1 MQEVGKDRTDGRTG
15 KKVTIDN
22 DYLSW
27 SRRVHYWARRW
38 TPNVHDAEDQAQ
50 EALALAWEVCLTT
63 GIPFQAAIKLSC
75 KKARWGGKRFAP
87 THALCIMR
95 GPIKRT
101 AAEFHAPPRFCRL
114 PLPRVGNGNNAHRET
129 LGTVEGWGDPHLG
142 ELANHL
148 ENLIGTPDHVS
159 AACHDMDFQAW
170 RATLPRRERKV
181 IDLRLRGLTMAE
193 TGLIIGKTTQ
203 QVFLILQDLKQQI
216 PPALLVRPCKPAKGV
231 R

>member
-1 MQEVGKDRTDGRTG
+1 VQESAVGWK
-15 KKVTIDN
+15 
-22 DYLSW
+22 
-27 SRRVHYWARRW
+27 
-38 TPNVHDAEDQAQ
+38 
-50 EALALAWEVCLTT
+50 
-63 GIPFQAAIKLSC
+63 
-75 KKARWGGKRFAP
+75 
-87 THALCIMR
+87 ALCADACVMHYAR
-95 GPIKRT
+95 ADQKDGCRVSRP
-101 AAEFHAPPRFCRL
+101 AALL
-114 PLPRVGNGNNAHRET
+114 PFAASS
-129 LGTVEGWGDPHLG
+129 WGDPHLG